1 MGTSLVVQWLR
12 LRAPNAGGPGSI
24 LGQGSNNRPHMLQ
37 LKIPRAATKTL
48 HSQRNTYLKKR
59 RSEYH
64 HNPLLQADLGDVGS
78 LVPDQ
83 GNKSKYHNKANHTH
97 WFPSELTVQFSRSVV
112 SDCLRPHELQHARPP
127 CPSSTPGVYL
137 NSCPLSW

>member
-64 HNPLLQADLGDVGS
+64 HNPLLQADLGDVGLGCKLELIHDHDS
-78 LVPDQ
+78 
-83 GNKSKYHNKANHTH
+83 GC
-97 WFPSELTVQFSRSVV
+97 PSTSILAFGSNALCSYPLLAAFEEQFS
-112 SDCLRPHELQHARPP
+112 
-127 CPSSTPGVYL
+127 SS
-137 NSCPLSW
+137 LS